1 MAPLYRQGIRGLEK
15 FSPSR
20 VGVHSQLWTILLFC
34 LFPGILKVESLAV
47 LHSVIHPL
55 TTAGI
60 HSMISQDLSELWGA
74 PRDPVLPILEP
85 RLLMTA
91 PT

>member
-1 MAPLYRQGIRGLEK
+1 MAPLYRQGTRGLEK
-15 FSPSR
+15 FSR

-47 LHSVIHPL
+47 IHSGHPL
-55 TTAGI
+55 TTAGTR
-60 HSMISQDLSELWGA
+60 SMITQDHSELWGA
-74 PRDPVLPILEP
+74 PRDPVLPPLEP